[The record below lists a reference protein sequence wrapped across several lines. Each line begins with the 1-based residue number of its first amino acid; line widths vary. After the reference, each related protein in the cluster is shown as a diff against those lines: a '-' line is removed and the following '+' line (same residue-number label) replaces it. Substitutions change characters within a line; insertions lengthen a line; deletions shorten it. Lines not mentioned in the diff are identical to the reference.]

1 MFIIVK
7 MKKGGLNLFFW
18 KCHHKAFPVCSFLTL
33 AKEKTPTIQYIPT
46 SHLKY
51 MQCISYS
58 LITWNLPKVYFFYW
72 SYDTFEYFLCLQLL
86 SHWYLIAII
95 FFLTES
101 KWYLDVFCNAVLFS
115 LFVLKLR
122 QVLLLSTI
130 NFLYL
135 PFLHKKFF
143 FSMKCTWTYVT
154 SYHQFLNW
162 TFIWYIPGN

>member
-1 MFIIVK
+1 
-7 MKKGGLNLFFW
+7 MK
-18 KCHHKAFPVCSFLTL
+18 
-33 AKEKTPTIQYIPT
+33 
-46 SHLKY
+46 
-51 MQCISYS
+51 CISYS

-143 FSMKCTWTYVT
+143 FQWNVHEHMLPVTINFWIGHLYDTYLVIKIT
-154 SYHQFLNW
+154 LFDCVM
-162 TFIWYIPGN
+162 